1 VHKIS
6 GVIGVILLTAT
17 ILMAGCGGD
26 VDSEGLETNNIHA
39 VVVIEAMENQTDI
52 NAELR
57 TEGAIVALSSSDKFA
72 VSAFGESKVLSRF
85 KLGDLFTGTRYKAS
99 FDNYIAGDL
108 ITLSL
113 EREDENSAPQSY
125 VRLPEAVNIYSP
137 ADEISLSAEE
147 SFTLLWDI
155 VMNTEIEVDA
165 HLYCEDTKGSSTHSS
180 LTESVDDNGS
190 YTIKFLEL
198 MEKKDLSNINTDVQC
213 NARVNISRVTRGTMD
228 GAFANGSSI
237 TAQHSSSARFI
248 VNF

>member
-1 VHKIS
+1 MHNIS
-6 GVIGVILLTAT
+6 GVIGLLLLTAT
-17 ILMAGCGGD
+17 MLMAGCGGD

-39 VVVIEAMENQTDI
+39 VVVIEAMDNQTDI

-57 TEGAIVALSSSDKFA
+57 TEGAIVALSSSDKFT
-72 VSAFGESKVLSRF
+72 VSAYGETTVLSRY

-113 EREDENSAPQSY
+113 ERENENSAPQSY
-125 VRLPEAVNIYSP
+125 IRLPETVNIYSP

-147 SFTLLWDI
+147 NFTLLWDI
-155 VMNTEIEVDA
+155 VINTEIEIDA
-165 HLYCEDTKGSSTHSS
+165 NLYCEDSKGSSILSS
-180 LTESVDDNGS
+180 LTESIDDNGS
-190 YTIKFLEL
+190 YTIKFLEII
-198 MEKKDLSNINTDVQC
+198 EQKDLSNINTDVQC
-213 NARVNISRVTRGTMD
+213 HAQVNITRVTRGTMD

-237 TAQHSSSARFI
+237 TARHSSSASFI